1 MENKTLPEIAQRR
14 ADLLA
19 RLSDAADPPP
29 VLVAVSKRQPEERLE
44 AALAAGQRVFGE
56 NRVQEAE
63 AHWTGRRGRFPDL
76 ELHLIGPLQT
86 NKADEAVTLFDVIE
100 TLDRPKLARALAKS
114 IEKLGRTPRLLIQ
127 VNTGQEPQ
135 KAGVAPDELAG
146 LLAMAREECGLEISG
161 LMCIPPAEEPAAP
174 HFALLKRLA
183 EQHAL
188 STISMGMSGDFEL
201 AARLGATHVRVGTGF
216 FGAREPG

>member
-1 MENKTLPEIAQRR
+1 VEIC
-14 ADLLA
+14 
-19 RLSDAADPPP
+19 DA
-29 VLVAVSKRQPEERLE
+29 
-44 AALAAGQRVFGE
+44 
-56 NRVQEAE
+56 
-63 AHWTGRRGRFPDL
+63 
-76 ELHLIGPLQT
+76 IQT
-86 NKADEAVTLFDVIE
+86 V
-100 TLDRPKLARALAKS
+100 DRDKLARVLADE
-114 IEKLGRTPRLLIQ
+114 IRRQEKAIDLFIQ